1 MEKEQ
6 YYVYLHLNKINQ
18 KKYYGI
24 TSEKNPEDRWKKGY
38 SHNPHFSAAIK
49 KYGWDNFEHIIIAS
63 NLSKKEAETMEYNLI
78 TSEQTNKTEFGYN
91 LTSGG
96 GAGVFRHSEESKKLM
111 SEHTKGELNPM
122 YGKQHSK
129 ETKAKISKALQ
140 SHPKTSKKILCIET
154 QIIYKSLR
162 EAERLTGI
170 NHSGISQAAQKD
182 GKQKTA
188 GGYHWEYIYE

>member
-24 TSEKNPEDRWKKGY
+24 TSEKNPEDRWRKGY

-140 SHPKTSKKILCIET
+140 SHPKTSKKILCVET

>member
-63 NLSKKEAETMEYNLI
+63 NLLKQEAEKLEHELI
-78 TSEQTNKTEFGYN
+78 TKEQTNQARYGYN

-96 GAGVFRHSEESKKLM
+96 GVGVFRHSEESKKIM
-111 SEHTKGELNPM
+111 SEHKKGELNPM
-122 YGKQHSK
+122 YGKQHSE
-129 ETKAKISKALQ
+129 ETKLKISKSLQ

-170 NHSGISQAAQKD
+170 NHSGISQAAQEH
-182 GKQKTA
+182 GTQKTA
-188 GGYHWEYIYE
+188 GGYHWQYVYE

>member
-24 TSEKNPEDRWKKGY
+24 TSEKNPEDRWRKGY

-111 SEHTKGELNPM
+111 SKHTKGELNPM

-129 ETKAKISKALQ
+129 ETKIKISKALQ
-140 SHPKTSKKILCIET
+140 SHPKTSKKILCVET

>member
-24 TSEKNPEDRWKKGY
+24 TSEKNPEDRWRKGY

-78 TSEQTNKTEFGYN
+78 TSEQTNKAEFGYN

-140 SHPKTSKKILCIET
+140 SHPKTSKKILCVET

>member
-24 TSEKNPEDRWKKGY
+24 TSEKNPEDRWRKGY

-63 NLSKKEAETMEYNLI
+63 NLSKKEAEIMEYNLI

-140 SHPKTSKKILCIET
+140 SHPKTSKKILCVET